1 MHFYLFY
8 LCIFIKTSN
17 LLKSLRNVNSS
28 FYFPFCS
35 LSLCGT
41 LEHFGYKAPNLRF
54 FYESVWYNL
63 SRFENWFMDRRGGF
77 LALFTSNRY
86 CRLPAPN
93 SPESDSSDDEEVPTR
108 FPTSTI
114 VPTSSAAGTSVNT
127 RYNVS
132 PVSWASISPTL
143 VLPGSNLGNP
153 SNDPSQQDDSS
164 KGISDPSQQDDSSKG
179 TTTAGVPLG
188 AAVAIPVVAGS
199 SSSMEQSSITITNP
213 AVSSIRTVVATGSTT
228 QPTPSDVKLAVLSYG
243 DVKSNL
249 PPIESLIQPEK
260 VADSTVTTSATSS
273 VGGDFS
279 KTLLTL
285 AQEASKMYALSGDG
299 ASINTGFP
307 AVDGQNIVTTTTYS
321 LGGSGIGNLSPRGQQ
336 MSWLHQS
343 AKEALETV
351 RSRPYPSTRGR
362 GRSARKRSS
371 SKKRAEKPN
380 TPPTSDE

>member
-1 MHFYLFY
+1 M
-8 LCIFIKTSN
+8 
-17 LLKSLRNVNSS
+17 
-28 FYFPFCS
+28 
-35 LSLCGT
+35 
-41 LEHFGYKAPNLRF
+41 
-54 FYESVWYNL
+54 
-63 SRFENWFMDRRGGF
+63 
-77 LALFTSNRY
+77 
-86 CRLPAPN
+86 
-93 SPESDSSDDEEVPTR
+93 
-108 FPTSTI
+108 
-114 VPTSSAAGTSVNT
+114 
-127 RYNVS
+127 
-132 PVSWASISPTL
+132 SWASISPTL
-143 VLPGSNLGNP
+143 VLSGSNLGNP

-188 AAVAIPVVAGS
+188 ATVVIPGVAGSSSSMEQSSITIANPAAIPVVAGS
-199 SSSMEQSSITITNP
+199 SSSMEQSTTIANP

-285 AQEASKMYALSGDG
+285 AQEASKMYVLSGDG

-321 LGGSGIGNLSPRGQQ
+321 LGG
-336 MSWLHQS
+336 
-343 AKEALETV
+343 
-351 RSRPYPSTRGR
+351 
-362 GRSARKRSS
+362 
-371 SKKRAEKPN
+371 
-380 TPPTSDE
+380 

>member
-1 MHFYLFY
+1 
-8 LCIFIKTSN
+8 
-17 LLKSLRNVNSS
+17 
-28 FYFPFCS
+28 
-35 LSLCGT
+35 
-41 LEHFGYKAPNLRF
+41 
-54 FYESVWYNL
+54 
-63 SRFENWFMDRRGGF
+63 MDRRGGF

-86 CRLPAPN
+86 CRLPAPC
-93 SPESDSSDDEEVPTR
+93 SPESDSSDDEEAPTQS
-108 FPTSTI
+108 PTSAIT
-114 VPTSSAAGTSVNT
+114 PTSSAAGTSVNT

-143 VLPGSNLGNP
+143 VLSGSNLGNP
-153 SNDPSQQDDSS
+153 SNNPPQQDDSS

-188 AAVAIPVVAGS
+188 AMVAIPGVVGS
-199 SSSMEQSSITITNP
+199 SSLMEQSSITIANPAAIPVVTGSSSLMEQSTTIANP

-228 QPTPSDVKLAVLSYG
+228 QPTPSDVKLTVLSYG

-285 AQEASKMYALSGDG
+285 AQEASKMYVLSGDG
-299 ASINTGFP
+299 ASINAGFP
-307 AVDGQNIVTTTTYS
+307 AVDGQNIVTTITYS

-343 AKEALETV
+343 AKEALETA
-351 RSRPYPSTRGR
+351 RSWPYPSARGR
-362 GRSARKRSS
+362 GCSARKRSS
-371 SKKRAEKPN
+371 CEKAGGKTKYPAN
-380 TPPTSDE
+380 

>member
-1 MHFYLFY
+1 
-8 LCIFIKTSN
+8 
-17 LLKSLRNVNSS
+17 
-28 FYFPFCS
+28 
-35 LSLCGT
+35 
-41 LEHFGYKAPNLRF
+41 
-54 FYESVWYNL
+54 
-63 SRFENWFMDRRGGF
+63 MDRRGGF
-77 LALFTSNRY
+77 LSLFTSNRY

-114 VPTSSAAGTSVNT
+114 VPTSSIATSRNT

-153 SNDPSQQDDSS
+153 SDDPSQKDGSS
-164 KGISDPSQQDDSSKG
+164 KAIP
-179 TTTAGVPLG
+179 TADVSLG
-188 AAVAIPVVAGS
+188 AAVTIPVVAGS
-199 SSSMEQSSITITNP
+199 SSPMEQSSITITNP
-213 AVSSIRTVVATGSTT
+213 TVSSIQTVVATGSAT

-249 PPIESLIQPEK
+249 PPIKSLIQREK
-260 VADSTVTTSATSS
+260 VADSTTATSATDS
-273 VGGDFS
+273 VGSDFS

-299 ASINTGFP
+299 APINRGFS

-321 LGGSGIGNLSPRGQQ
+321 LGGSSIGNLSPRGQQ
-336 MSWLHQS
+336 MNWLRQS

-351 RSRPYPSTRGR
+351 RSQPYPSTRGR
-362 GRSARKRSS
+362 GRSTCKRSS
-371 SKKRAEKPN
+371 SKRRAEKPN